1 MLFRSNNILSRC
13 YFLPSL
19 KNNLSLFYDYDI
31 REEDSVDNLSYRYY
45 DSSYRY
51 WLLLYANEVVDPK
64 SSWVLNYR
72 DFNNY
77 LFAKYKEKASVWF
90 LVPVNELD
98 LSKVI
103 EYTKL
108 DIHHYE
114 KTITTTNE
122 SNKQVTKIVID
133 QNTYNNLSDLSVN
146 EYVFNNGSGITVQT
160 EKSIISVY
168 DYEYAL
174 NESKRK
180 IKIINKDYV
189 EEAERSF
196 RDLMK

>member
-1 MLFRSNNILSRC
+1 MKYFNTLPIITQKDISGNYITVNNILSRC

-77 LFAKYKEKASVWF
+77 LFTKYKEKASEWF
-90 LVPVNELD
+90 SIPVSDLD
-98 LSKVI
+98 SSKVV

-114 KTITTTNE
+114 KTITTINE

-160 EKSIISVY
+160 EKSIISV
-168 DYEYAL
+168 
-174 NESKRK
+174 
-180 IKIINKDYV
+180 
-189 EEAERSF
+189 
-196 RDLMK
+196 